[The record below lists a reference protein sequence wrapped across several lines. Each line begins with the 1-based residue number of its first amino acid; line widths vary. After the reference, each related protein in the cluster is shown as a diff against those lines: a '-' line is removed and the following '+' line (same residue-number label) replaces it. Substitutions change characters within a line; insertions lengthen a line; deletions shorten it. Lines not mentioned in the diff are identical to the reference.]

1 MKKPLRDDM
10 SIYTPKLINIVLPK
24 LSHDTILAEL
34 KSREPALFKFVGKLA
49 EKIVSETFNEG
60 DSAIE
65 IASKMMI
72 SFQSAILTGVVLSE
86 AVKKEQDIED
96 LRKSYGEETP
106 PCGEKEPTQ

>member
-65 IASKMMI
+65 IASKIMI
-72 SFQSAILTGVVLSE
+72 SFQSA
-86 AVKKEQDIED
+86 KEDFNSIVSD
-96 LRKSYGEETP
+96 SLYSTLGACRRNS
-106 PCGEKEPTQ
+106 